1 MSVRE
6 IDLGNVRGPRGDG
19 GQRGTRQTQGTK
31 ITGTSTTPTVF
42 PGTGIEDAIIGDTYV
57 NTETGNM
64 YQCTLGG
71 SPTVAKW
78 AYAGNLK
85 GPKGDTGAQGA
96 QGPTGATG
104 ATGPQ
109 GPKGDTGATGPQ
121 GPKGDTGAV
130 DANTQIAFSE
140 ASKRE
145 NIASNE
151 KINTIF
157 GKIKKWL
164 GDLGT
169 AAFLDVINNLTTTES
184 GQGVLDAYMGKLL
197 NDAIE
202 KKLNSANVIN
212 NLLATVA
219 GNALDAC
226 QGKVLDGKITDL
238 AETLARLNGNFDIS
252 EYDES
257 NVHFDGAW
265 EVRHCEV
272 RKMNKI
278 VTFHAR
284 IYAGTIVENYEY
296 TISQAIDAD
305 IRPATEVN
313 LCAVAGDIYMQ
324 NVVAC
329 MCMIDTDGKIYLKV
343 SGVNKQY
350 VDISGAYMVP

>member
-238 AETLARLNGNFDIS
+238 AETLARLNGKLEDTGWIPIG
-252 EYDES
+252 S
-257 NVHFDGAW
+257 NVKYRKKAGIVTVIGDSDGEITLPKFDGTVTVATLPE
-265 EVRHCEV
+265 EVRPTAQILTLATQKSSSGYVTQV
-272 RKMNKI
+272 RIFVEGQISLCNLNPN
-278 VTFHAR
+278 
-284 IYAGTIVENYEY
+284 YASSYWGFTVSYP
-296 TISQAIDAD
+296 AD
-305 IRPATEVN
+305 
-313 LCAVAGDIYMQ
+313 
-324 NVVAC
+324 
-329 MCMIDTDGKIYLKV
+329 
-343 SGVNKQY
+343 
-350 VDISGAYMVP
+350 

>member
-238 AETLARLNGNFDIS
+238 AETLARLNGNLFSVSTDEVIVGKWHDGRNIYRKCISVGQLNQASPMRKPHGITGIDRPIHIYGSARDIS
-252 EYDES
+252 LDSRYYCS
-257 NVHFDGAW
+257 TSVYKPK
-265 EVRHCEV
+265 R
-272 RKMNKI
+272 R
-278 VTFHAR
+278 
-284 IYAGTIVENYEY
+284 
-296 TISQAIDAD
+296 
-305 IRPATEVN
+305 
-313 LCAVAGDIYMQ
+313 
-324 NVVAC
+324 
-329 MCMIDTDGKIYLKV
+329 
-343 SGVNKQY
+343 QY
-350 VDISGAYMVP
+350 QRWS